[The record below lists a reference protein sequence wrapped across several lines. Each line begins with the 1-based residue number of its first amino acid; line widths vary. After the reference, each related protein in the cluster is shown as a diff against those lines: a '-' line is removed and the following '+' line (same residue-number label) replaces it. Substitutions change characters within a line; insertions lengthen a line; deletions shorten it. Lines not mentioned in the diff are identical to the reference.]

1 MSEASHLSRLTAH
14 SSVERLVAGAR
25 DRDELDRYTELSE
38 RDTDPARDTVYS
50 SQYVERETK
59 TTEIERRV

>member
-50 SQYVERETK
+50 T
-59 TTEIERRV
+59 